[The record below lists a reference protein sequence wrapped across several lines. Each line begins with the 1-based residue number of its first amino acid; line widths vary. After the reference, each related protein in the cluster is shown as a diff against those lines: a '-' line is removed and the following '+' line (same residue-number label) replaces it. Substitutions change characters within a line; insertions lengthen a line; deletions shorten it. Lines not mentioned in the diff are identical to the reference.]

1 MSQGQFEQIRY
12 QRVPYTVFYEWT
24 GVDCLEGA
32 VDKPARFEEQ
42 ASQPIQYVLA
52 FLTSKT

>member
-12 QRVPYTVFYEWT
+12 QRVPYTVFYECT